1 MWFGLMSACPP
12 DYEGAAAFREAVS
25 SPLRP
30 DGSRSYSL
38 KEIALAA
45 DVPQSLVTKWCRVG
59 NVPES
64 RIDML
69 PEDVRARYAEL
80 QGRRRGAYVLD
91 RDLVQAVVAFVSSV
105 GRPRPVKASLEPDS
119 AGSLVPQ
126 RQRQEERSVA

>member
-1 MWFGLMSACPP
+1 MADDQRPAIECLTLSR
-12 DYEGAAAFREAVS
+12 REVC
-25 SPLRP
+25 
-30 DGSRSYSL
+30 
-38 KEIALAA
+38 AL
-45 DVPQSLVTKWCRVG
+45 
-59 NVPES
+59 
-64 RIDML
+64 L

>member
-1 MWFGLMSACPP
+1 MWFGPMSACPP

-30 DGSRSYSL
+30 DGSRGYSL

-45 DVPQSLVTKWCRVG
+45 DVPQSLVTKWCRQG
-59 NVPES
+59 NVPEA

-69 PEDVRARYAEL
+69 PEDVRARYAEV

-91 RDLVQAVVAFVSSV
+91 RDLVQAVVDFVCSV
-105 GRPRPVKASLEPDS
+105 SRPQPVKASLEAADR
-119 AGSLVPQ
+119 ASLTG
-126 RQRQEERSVA
+126 RREHAVA